1 MHVKRWRLA
10 SLFWAMFSRRP
21 QRLPPL
27 AFYIFI
33 AIALGCDGADR
44 LLAQRRV
51 RRQTI
56 SAMSVKDTADWT
68 ESHLTTLLRRHAPL
82 AWATEKTIARIAS
95 VARWFTLPGGTLLFE
110 KGDTSDAVYLLL
122 SGMLGVSV
130 PDADGAE
137 RVVARIGPGE
147 LVGEMGCVSGQ
158 PRAATVRALRTCE
171 LLRVPW
177 RHLEDFARVDPT
189 ILTLICRTV
198 VARLVGELD
207 GKPRD
212 FRPRTFALVP
222 LGDALGGRTFVEV
235 LVQAFSAVGSTH
247 CVDRATGKRMQTDE
261 FFRLESAFDY
271 VLYLADLGDAAWS
284 RRCLRQS
291 DVNLIIV
298 DGADCPRGP
307 PPFMSEMEPNIP
319 SHLALTWRKAVVPGR
334 AAAWIAA
341 LSAERHYHVRN
352 PTDVG
357 RMARLLTG
365 TGTGLVL
372 SGGGAR
378 GLAHIGVAQTLRD
391 QGVSIDAVIGT
402 SIGGLIG
409 AGLALELVPETLI
422 ERVRRFA
429 RVSPLFDLTLPRQSL
444 LAARRLRSLLLD
456 WFGDLGIE
464 DTPIPFSCISASLT
478 TGSVCVHRS
487 GPLRLWTAATTAIP
501 GVFPPVHVNG
511 VAHVDG
517 AVLNN
522 LPTDLARDSG
532 AGFVVAVD
540 VAGGSR
546 RTDHREAGEAG
557 RQNTDRMT
565 ILEILTRVGSLGDQA
580 EAASRRSQCDVL
592 ITPEVSAIG
601 LVNFRAYQQAVDAG
615 ARAAAA
621 HLGALGLGCA
631 ARSAGG
637 YPRTP

>member
-1 MHVKRWRLA
+1 MSAKD
-10 SLFWAMFSRRP
+10 P
-21 QRLPPL
+21 
-27 AFYIFI
+27 
-33 AIALGCDGADR
+33 ADP
-44 LLAQRRV
+44 
-51 RRQTI
+51 
-56 SAMSVKDTADWT
+56 T
-68 ESHLTTLLRRHAPL
+68 ESQLITLLRRHAPPAL
-82 AWATEKTIARIAS
+82 ATEKTIARIAS
-95 VARWFTLPGGTLLFE
+95 VATWFTLPGGTLLFE
-110 KGDTSDAVYLLL
+110 KGDRSDAVYLLL
-122 SGMLGVSV
+122 SGLLGVLVS
-130 PDADGAE
+130 DADGAE

-147 LVGEMGCVSGQ
+147 LAGEMGCVSGQ

-171 LLRVPW
+171 LLCVPW
-177 RHLEDFARVDPT
+177 RHLEDFARVDPAM
-189 ILTLICRTV
+189 LTLICRTV

-212 FRPRTFALVP
+212 FRPRSFALVP
-222 LGDALGGRTFVEV
+222 LGDALGGRNCVQV
-235 LVQAFSAVGSTH
+235 LMKALSTVGSTH
-247 CVDRATGKRMQTDE
+247 CVDRAAGKHMQADE

-271 VLYLADLGDAAWS
+271 VLYLADPGDEAWS

-298 DGADCPRGP
+298 NGADRPRGP
-307 PPFMSEMEPNIP
+307 PGFMREMEPNIP
-319 SHLALTWRKAVVPGR
+319 SHLAVTWSQAIVPGR

-341 LSAERHYHVRN
+341 LGAARHHHVRN
-352 PTDVG
+352 PADVE

-365 TGTGLVL
+365 TGNGLVL

-378 GLAHIGVAQTLRD
+378 GLAHIGVARTLRD
-391 QGVSIDAVIGT
+391 HSVSIDAIIGT

-444 LAARRLRSLLLD
+444 LAGRRLRSLLLD

-464 DTPIPFSCISASLT
+464 DAPIPFSCVSASLT
-478 TGSVCVHRS
+478 TGSVCAHRS
-487 GPLRLWTAATTAIP
+487 GLLRLWTAATTAIP

-522 LPTDLARDSG
+522 LPTDLAREFG

-540 VAGGSR
+540 VAGGSL
-546 RTDHREAGEAG
+546 RTDHHGSGEAG

-580 EAASRRSQCDVL
+580 EAANRRNQCDVL
-592 ITPEVSAIG
+592 ITPEVSDIG
-601 LVNFRAYQQAVDAG
+601 LVNFRAYRHAVDAG
-615 ARAAAA
+615 ARATAA
-621 HLGALGLGCA
+621 HLGALRLGCA
-631 ARSAGG
+631 TRSAGNDSLK
-637 YPRTP
+637 PSPP